1 MHEKSPLLTAEKRE
15 RIGTRYAARD
25 RKRGRLPAIVY
36 GHGRD
41 PLPITLDAHAA
52 LGLITKGEKVFRLDF
67 PGHKEADEMQMV
79 LLKDVQFDYM
89 GSRIVHCDFA
99 RVDLNERVRT
109 RVHVNLVGE
118 ARGLK
123 VAGNLLMHPVTEIE
137 IECRVM
143 DIPDHID
150 VDISDL
156 DEGHVITAGD
166 VKLPQP
172 DMKLVS
178 DPHGVVAQIVQGV
191 ELKAAEATTVAAE
204 GAASPEVIT
213 AKKEEA
219 KPGAAPA
226 AGAKGAA
233 PAAGAKGAAPAAGA
247 KPGGDAKG
255 AAPKK

>member
-15 RIGTRYAARD
+15 RTGTRYAERD

-36 GHGRD
+36 GHGRA
-41 PLPITLDAHAA
+41 PLPITIDAHSA
-52 LGLITKGEKVFRLDF
+52 LGLIAKGEKVFRLDF
-67 PGHKEADEMQMV
+67 PGHQEADEMQMV

-99 RVDLNERVRT
+99 RVDLNERVHT
-109 RVHVNLVGE
+109 RVHINLVGE
-118 ARGLK
+118 AKGLK
-123 VAGNLLMHPVTEIE
+123 IAGNLLMHPVTEIE

-150 VDISDL
+150 VDISNL
-156 DEGHVITAGD
+156 DEGGVITAGD
-166 VKLPQP
+166 VKLPQA

-178 DPHGVVAQIVQGV
+178 DSHGVVAQIVQGV

-213 AKKEEA
+213 AKKEDA
-219 KPGAAPA
+219 KGPAAPA
-226 AGAKGAA
+226 AAKGTT
-233 PAAGAKGAAPAAGA
+233 PAAGA

-255 AAPKK
+255 GAPKK

>member
-15 RIGTRYAARD
+15 RIGTRYATRD

-36 GHGRD
+36 GHGRE
-41 PLPITLDAHAA
+41 PLPITLDAHSA

-99 RVDLNERVRT
+99 RVDLNERVHT
-109 RVHVNLVGE
+109 RVHISLVGE

-123 VAGNLLMHPVTEIE
+123 IAGNLLMHPVTEIE

-150 VDISDL
+150 VDISNL
-156 DEGHVITAGD
+156 DEGSVITAGD
-166 VKLPQP
+166 VKLPQA
-172 DMKLVS
+172 DMKLIS
-178 DPHGVVAQIVQGV
+178 DTHGVVAQIVQGV

-204 GAASPEVIT
+204 GAASPEVLT
-213 AKKEEA
+213 AKKED
-219 KPGAAPA
+219 
-226 AGAKGAA
+226 AKGAA

-247 KPGGDAKG
+247 KPAAGAAKPAAG
-255 AAPKK
+255 APKK